1 MQDST
6 DKHDTGLAAAAGMTS
21 MTLLLLVAIGLLAG
35 STGWTKSPVQIVS
48 GDTLQ
53 DFIIQLD
60 QPGAATVD
68 SFAPAYQALRA
79 NGRSAAG
86 SSTAL
91 KLYLQGLQ
99 DQRQQVLSASMDEF
113 GRELQPKH
121 EYEHLLNGFAAS
133 LTPDE
138 ARRMARMPGVLSVF
152 ASRSYE
158 LHLDAGPALIGAP
171 DIWNGV
177 NSLPTRGE
185 GVVIGIIDT
194 GINWEHPFFADVA
207 EDGFV
212 FSNPLG
218 LQLGLCSNPQVQCN
232 NKLIG
237 VYDFTTEG
245 EQIGRDLSGHGSHVA
260 SIAAGNRLTR
270 TLTINGLAPVTFQ
283 MSGVAQ
289 RANIIS
295 YKACQAPA
303 DAAAGTP
310 PSCQGQAMVD
320 ALDQALADGVDVFN
334 FSIGGA
340 VREDPWLYLRTPGI
354 QDLTEI
360 FLDLRESGL
369 IGVVSAGNSG
379 PGPGTISTP
388 ANGPWS
394 PAIGNVSHGR
404 EQAKILENLSGGAA
418 APPASVIGVGATAA
432 SATLPIVHA
441 KDFGNALCGA
451 GPAELGSTCGNNT
464 GASNPF
470 PPGTFNGQIVVCD
483 RGTFGR
489 VEKGRNVQLAG
500 AAGMI
505 LANTNLEGEDVVA
518 DQHCLPA
525 MHIGDTAGDALRDWL
540 DGGSN
545 HRGRIGPT
553 EVIDDPFFAGI
564 LAGSSSVGPN
574 TEIAGVLKP
583 NLVAP
588 GTSILAAS
596 FDQNQ
601 FLILSGTS
609 MSAPHI
615 TGAFALLKSANPD
628 WNNNQILSALE
639 TTAIWPL
646 PGSSTPAGI
655 GADQRGAGV
664 PVLGNA
670 VRAGLYLNVTEQN
683 FRDADPTIGGKPADL
698 NLPGIQLAD
707 CRDSCQTTRR
717 LTDMQGGGQW
727 TLSTDQPF
735 LQVSPSSINLAAGQS
750 AVISVTA
757 TRTDP
762 NFVGIAK
769 SARVMISGNDAQ
781 GAAITQTLPVS
792 VLFSGGNLPELWQIQ
807 TNQARGRQAFTLAD
821 LVALPNANWQP
832 SRLKIPTSIVA
843 NLAADSTPS
852 DPYDNSSGTS
862 TELFNVPAN
871 TLRLR
876 ALTLASP
883 AQDVDL
889 FVGQD
894 LNGNQQAEAGE
905 EICRSISVTDIES
918 CIIDHPQPGN
928 WWIRLQVFA
937 GSGAS
942 TDRVEARY
950 AVLDQAAAPIQQNLF
965 VRAPGVT
972 ANNELFTVNL
982 AWDLGQLGSNQ
993 TAWGV
998 LGIGTS
1004 PGLNSN
1010 VGLLPV
1016 QVTRTSLGPIQPLPL
1031 FDGETRVVQLAAGSE
1046 HNKTFI
1052 DVVENVVGLQV
1063 NVQGNDSEL
1072 QVVRVPFD
1080 QAFANQPGVLPA
1092 PQSRSF
1098 SAPANSNGQINFSIP
1113 ADALS
1118 PGRWYLIPS
1127 NGSGSSRAISIT
1139 ASLDYDSART
1149 VVPKETAYTRDGSTR
1164 QGVDFGRVGNS
1175 YGLLWYTFD
1184 EQGQAI
1190 FYNLAGPVSVT
1201 GASHFQGA
1209 LGTPVSNG
1217 QLQQRQ
1223 NLGRGQVTFID
1234 ATRFVFS
1241 YDLLGRSGSEL
1252 MQVIANTSCPR
1263 LNGQDFNIHGVWDV
1277 LPGARGGVSM
1287 LATAQAQGY
1296 IRYFFDDAGQAR
1308 WVSAFADGNVLA
1320 QPAGTVF
1327 QAQGN
1332 CPDCSPTTATRTA
1345 IGQYSLSF
1353 APDLHSGTQNISF
1366 DLLPPL
1372 SGQLDRV
1379 DSVIRLSDPIQCLN

>member
-1 MQDST
+1 
-6 DKHDTGLAAAAGMTS
+6 
-21 MTLLLLVAIGLLAG
+21 
-35 STGWTKSPVQIVS
+35 
-48 GDTLQ
+48 
-53 DFIIQLD
+53 
-60 QPGAATVD
+60 
-68 SFAPAYQALRA
+68 
-79 NGRSAAG
+79 
-86 SSTAL
+86 
-91 KLYLQGLQ
+91 
-99 DQRQQVLSASMDEF
+99 
-113 GRELQPKH
+113 
-121 EYEHLLNGFAAS
+121 
-133 LTPDE
+133 
-138 ARRMARMPGVLSVF
+138 
-152 ASRSYE
+152 
-158 LHLDAGPALIGAP
+158 
-171 DIWNGV
+171 
-177 NSLPTRGE
+177 
-185 GVVIGIIDT
+185 
-194 GINWEHPFFADVA
+194 
-207 EDGFV
+207 
-212 FSNPLG
+212 
-218 LQLGLCSNPQVQCN
+218 
-232 NKLIG
+232 
-237 VYDFTTEG
+237 
-245 EQIGRDLSGHGSHVA
+245 
-260 SIAAGNRLTR
+260 
-270 TLTINGLAPVTFQ
+270 
-283 MSGVAQ
+283 
-289 RANIIS
+289 
-295 YKACQAPA
+295 
-303 DAAAGTP
+303 
-310 PSCQGQAMVD
+310 
-320 ALDQALADGVDVFN
+320 
-334 FSIGGA
+334 
-340 VREDPWLYLRTPGI
+340 
-354 QDLTEI
+354 
-360 FLDLRESGL
+360 
-369 IGVVSAGNSG
+369 
-379 PGPGTISTP
+379 
-388 ANGPWS
+388 
-394 PAIGNVSHGR
+394 
-404 EQAKILENLSGGAA
+404 
-418 APPASVIGVGATAA
+418 
-432 SATLPIVHA
+432 
-441 KDFGNALCGA
+441 
-451 GPAELGSTCGNNT
+451 
-464 GASNPF
+464 
-470 PPGTFNGQIVVCD
+470 
-483 RGTFGR
+483 
-489 VEKGRNVQLAG
+489 
-500 AAGMI
+500 
-505 LANTNLEGEDVVA
+505 
-518 DQHCLPA
+518 
-525 MHIGDTAGDALRDWL
+525 
-540 DGGSN
+540 
-545 HRGRIGPT
+545 
-553 EVIDDPFFAGI
+553 
-564 LAGSSSVGPN
+564 
-574 TEIAGVLKP
+574 
-583 NLVAP
+583 
-588 GTSILAAS
+588 
-596 FDQNQ
+596 
-601 FLILSGTS
+601 
-609 MSAPHI
+609 
-615 TGAFALLKSANPD
+615 
-628 WNNNQILSALE
+628 
-639 TTAIWPL
+639 L
-646 PGSSTPAGI
+646 PGSSTPAGVS
-655 GADQRGAGV
+655 ADQRGAGV
-664 PVLGNA
+664 PVLADA
-670 VRAGLYLNVTEQN
+670 VRAGLYLDISGQN
-683 FRDADPTIGGKPADL
+683 FRAADPVAGGTPADL

-707 CRDSCQTTRR
+707 CRESCQTPRR

-727 TLSTDQPF
+727 TLSSDQPF

-750 AVISVTA
+750 AVISMTA

-762 NFVGIAK
+762 NFVGGSK
-769 SARVMISGNDAQ
+769 SARVVISGNDAQ

-807 TNQARGRQAFTLAD
+807 TNQARGRQTFTLAD

-843 NLAADSTPS
+843 NLAADNTPN
-852 DPYDNSSGTS
+852 DPYDNTSGAR

-972 ANNELFTVNL
+972 ANNELFAVNL

-1031 FDGETRVVQLAAGSE
+1031 FDGETRVVQLPAGSE

-1080 QAFANQPGVLPA
+1080 QAFANQPDVLPA

-1098 SAPANSNGQINFSIP
+1098 SVPADGNGQIEFSVP
-1113 ADALS
+1113 ADALA
-1118 PGRWYLIPS
+1118 PGRWYLIPR
-1127 NGSGSSRAISIT
+1127 NVSGSSRAISIT
-1139 ASLDYDSART
+1139 ASLDHDPARV

-1164 QGVDFGRVGNS
+1164 QGVDFGRVGS
-1175 YGLLWYTFD
+1175 AYGLLWYTFD

-1190 FYNLAGPVSVT
+1190 FYNLAGPVSVA

-1353 APDLHSGTQNISF
+1353 APDLLSGTQNISF
-1366 DLLPPL
+1366 ELLPPL